1 MKSTA
6 LTPVHI
12 QLGAKMVEFA
22 GYNMPIQYSNL
33 LEEHHNVRNHAGMF
47 DVSHMGEFIVE
58 GEKALDLLQYI
69 TSNDVAK
76 LEPGKIQ
83 YSCFPNETGGIVD
96 DLLVYCMDKNK
107 YMLVVNASNMTKD
120 WNWISLWNEQFGA
133 KLTDISDQT
142 SLLAIQGPDAVK
154 VLQNLTSVDLS
165 SIPYYQFKIGEFAGV
180 KNVILSN
187 TGYTGAGGF
196 EIYIPNE
203 DAEKVWN
210 AIMEEGKAFLL
221 KPVGLGA
228 RDTLRMEMAFCLY
241 GNDINDSTSP
251 IEAGLGWITKFNKDF
266 INKPALLQQKEQG
279 VQRKLVGFEM
289 IDKGIPRKDYNI
301 EDANGNII
309 GNVTSGTQSPT
320 LNKAIGMGYVET
332 KLATPGSE
340 IFIEIRGKKLKAV
353 VTKTP
358 FITNK

>member
-1 MKSTA
+1 
-6 LTPVHI
+6 
-12 QLGAKMVEFA
+12 
-22 GYNMPIQYSNL
+22 
-33 LEEHHNVRNHAGMF
+33 
-47 DVSHMGEFIVE
+47 
-58 GEKALDLLQYI
+58 
-69 TSNDVAK
+69 
-76 LEPGKIQ
+76 
-83 YSCFPNETGGIVD
+83 
-96 DLLVYCMDKNK
+96 
-107 YMLVVNASNMTKD
+107 MTKD